1 MKKRVV
7 IVGAGAAGMLAAIAA
22 AQQGSEVTILEKM
35 DRQGRKIAITGKGR
49 CNITNS
55 SSMSQFLEKTGPDS
69 RFLKN
74 SFARFFSK
82 EIIEMLEQEGVAVVE
97 ERGGRYFPESQKAAD
112 VNRALTSRMA
122 KLGVKVMTNCRVE
135 SLIIDSETVTGVK
148 LINGRAIVADS
159 VIMATGGV
167 SYPGTGST
175 GDGYKI
181 LKEVGHKIV
190 NPRPSL
196 VPILTKGDLAGRLQG
211 LALKNVTAAV
221 WKGGKKIGEEF
232 GEMLFTHFGLS
243 GPIILT
249 LSRRFSAQL
258 ENPEDLIITVDLK
271 PALDHQKLDL
281 RLQRE
286 LEEHGKMLMH
296 NILHSLMPSSM
307 VDVCLEETQ
316 IDGALAGHQLKSD
329 QRKRLRN
336 WLKEVRFQVTGVRG
350 FREAIITAGGVSTK
364 EIDPKTMQS
373 KIVKGLYVVGELL
386 DLDADTGGYNLQIA
400 FSTGWV
406 AGVSC
411 SSEIHKNQN

>member
-1 MKKRVV
+1 MKQRVI

-22 AQQGSEVTILEKM
+22 AQQGAEVTLLEKM
-35 DRQGRKIAITGKGR
+35 DRPGRKIAITGKGR

-55 SSMSQFLEKTGPDS
+55 SSISQFLEKTGPDA

-74 SFARFFSK
+74 AFARFFSK
-82 EIIEMLEQEGVAVVE
+82 EIIELLQEEGVAVVE
-97 ERGGRYFPESQKAAD
+97 ERGGRFFPESQKAAD
-112 VNRALTSRMA
+112 VNRALTNRLMR
-122 KLGVKVMTNCRVE
+122 LGVKTLTNCRVDALTIE
-135 SLIIDSETVTGVK
+135 AGIIAGVK
-148 LINGRAIVADS
+148 LTNGRLIPADR

-181 LKEVGHKIV
+181 LSEVGHKIIK
-190 NPRPSL
+190 PKPSL
-196 VPILTKGDLAGRLQG
+196 VPMLTKGDLAGRLQG
-211 LALKNVTAAV
+211 LALKNVTAAL
-221 WKGGKKIGEEF
+221 WKNGKKIGEEF
-232 GEMLFTHFGLS
+232 GELLFTHFGLS

-249 LSRRFSAQL
+249 LSRRFSTYLDQ
-258 ENPEDLIITVDLK
+258 PEDLYLTIDLK

-281 RLQRE
+281 RLLRE

-296 NILHSLMPSSM
+296 NILHSLLPTSM
-307 VDVCLEETQ
+307 VDVCLQETE
-316 IDGALAGHQLKSD
+316 IDGSIAGHQLKAE

-336 WLKEVRFQVTGVRG
+336 WLKEVRFEVTGVRG

-373 KIVKGLYVVGELL
+373 KLVKGLYVVGELL

-406 AGVSC
+406 AGLSC
-411 SSEIHKNQN
+411 LLEERKLGA

>member
-1 MKKRVV
+1 
-7 IVGAGAAGMLAAIAA
+7 
-22 AQQGSEVTILEKM
+22 
-35 DRQGRKIAITGKGR
+35 
-49 CNITNS
+49 
-55 SSMSQFLEKTGPDS
+55 
-69 RFLKN
+69 
-74 SFARFFSK
+74 
-82 EIIEMLEQEGVAVVE
+82 
-97 ERGGRYFPESQKAAD
+97 
-112 VNRALTSRMA
+112 
-122 KLGVKVMTNCRVE
+122 
-135 SLIIDSETVTGVK
+135 
-148 LINGRAIVADS
+148 
-159 VIMATGGV
+159 
-167 SYPGTGST
+167 
-175 GDGYKI
+175 
-181 LKEVGHKIV
+181 
-190 NPRPSL
+190 
-196 VPILTKGDLAGRLQG
+196 
-211 LALKNVTAAV
+211 
-221 WKGGKKIGEEF
+221 
-232 GEMLFTHFGLS
+232 MLFTHFGLS

-350 FREAIITAGGVSTK
+350 FREAITTAGGVSTK